1 MIVLFVGGPLD
12 GERMDFQEP
21 LPFEQRVPVF
31 GKTPADFWGSVYD
44 PTGLFVGEILC
55 RHYVYTIRKIADRPK
70 DNSSNP
76 DIYWI
81 YCGEDTKV
89 IEQLLAHYRPD
100 PEQDVLEGGQAGR
113 VGQDRRADGSYPGVY
128 NWFGSPLPESC
139 RAQVKPSSPDREP
152 EKMRGMQP
160 PLSVLQKR
168 DEGEEPDP
176 VWVVKEGD

>member
-1 MIVLFVGGPLD
+1 MLVLFVGGPLD
-12 GERMDFQEP
+12 GKRMALKEP
-21 LPFEQRVPVF
+21 LSYQYLVWQ
-31 GKTPADFWGSVYD
+31 TSYD
-44 PTGLFVGEILC
+44 PTGLFIGEVLC
-55 RHYVYTIRKIADRPK
+55 KTYTYRLITLQDDGRLGPNLYRV
-70 DNSSNP
+70 
-76 DIYWI
+76 
-81 YCGEDTKV
+81 YCGEDTNV
-89 IEQLLAHYRPD
+89 IGQLIAGYRSA

-139 RAQVKPSSPDREP
+139 RTQVKPSSPDREP
-152 EKMRGMQP
+152 DKMRGMQP